1 MTTSDDLAAD
11 LESLAARIERLSVV
25 SLPEFAGADTWSM
38 PIADHCR
45 HRLRFSR
52 ERLLAVAADLRRQ
65 ALTVRT
71 TRSMGA
77 IR

>member
-11 LESLAARIERLSVV
+11 LESLAARIERLS
-25 SLPEFAGADTWSM
+25 
-38 PIADHCR
+38 
-45 HRLRFSR
+45 R
-52 ERLLAVAADLRRQ
+52 ERLLAVAADLRRR